1 MHSKKNSILKRWH
14 SLTAKPKSLQKKWVG
29 QFWLEDSDYLR
40 SVQCANCRSFNRA
53 KQECSISFGT
63 PLRKCVVSSI
73 EAHFNNCAGKD
84 VLEIGFGRF
93 MLARNLIRRSG
104 GTWTGIEPQID
115 PGQKPVIGKGGHG
128 DAANIPFPDNTFDMA
143 FGIQSIEHWGQ
154 KVGGRTPSNYSEC
167 LAEICRV
174 IKPGGNIYFDAPI
187 YFHGHEMFIAN
198 DLPRIRALFS
208 DDLWREVKIEKWRE
222 QYQPLERYPPPTA
235 VLQRDWPVELESYT
249 LESLEPIREHGSVYM
264 IAITANKK

>member
-1 MHSKKNSILKRWH
+1 MHSKSGSIRKRWH
-14 SLTAKPKSLQKKWVG
+14 SLTANPKTLQQKWAG
-29 QFWLEDSDYLR
+29 EYWLEDSDYLR
-40 SVQCANCRSFNRA
+40 SVQCAKCRSFNSAR
-53 KQECSISFGT
+53 QECSIGFGT

-115 PGQKPVIGKGGHG
+115 PARKPVIGKGGHG
-128 DAANIPFPDNTFDMA
+128 HAAHIPFADDTFDSV

-154 KVGGRTPSNYSEC
+154 KVGGRKPSSYAEC

-174 IKPGGNIYFDAPI
+174 LKPGGDIYFDAPI

-208 DDLWREVKIEKWRE
+208 DDLWSDVTIEKWRE
-222 QYQPLERYPPPTA
+222 QYQPLQRHPPSPT
-235 VLQRDWPVELESYT
+235 VVQSDWPVELENYP
-249 LESLEPIREHGSVYM
+249 LESLDAVKQTGSVYM